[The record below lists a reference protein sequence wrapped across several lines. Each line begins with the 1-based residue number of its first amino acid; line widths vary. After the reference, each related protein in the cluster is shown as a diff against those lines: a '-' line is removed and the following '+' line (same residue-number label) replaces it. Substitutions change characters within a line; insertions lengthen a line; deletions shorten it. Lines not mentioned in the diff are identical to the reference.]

1 MLDVLNIGDSPIWG
15 YFCFKK
21 LDNNDNITNVGIPKR
36 IA

>member
-21 LDNNDNITNVGIPKR
+21 LDNNGNITNVGIPKG